1 MSKMLLFTRQ
11 AKVVEI
17 TRASPSTS
25 HGAGRG
31 VGAVVVDIGADQHQA
46 LRHAERKAQTY
57 GKALVGLASL
67 LCLSVC
73 GNLAS
78 SALTI
83 LVFKESR
90 TRGAIQP
97 ALSDSKPAAPPV
109 GTGLTPYGPGPTGM
123 SVPPFEVPTLPQ
135 PKVDKPSDPK
145 PAPVGATAPAADTGE
160 VSTASVP
167 GMKRCAIAPS
177 GTEACWELADPGMTN
192 IPAFFLEGGN
202 KDLTG
207 TLKVGPAVKTIGASA
222 FANTKLTYLDLS
234 WRRPRS

>member
-1 MSKMLLFTRQ
+1 MLSFTRR
-11 AKVVEI
+11 AKVVGINQI
-17 TRASPSTS
+17 TRAPSSTS
-25 HGAGRG
+25 HGTGRG
-31 VGAVVVDIGADQHQA
+31 VDAVVVDVGTDQHQA
-46 LRHAERKAQTY
+46 LQHAERKGQTY

-90 TRGAIQP
+90 TRVAIQP
-97 ALSDSKPAAPPV
+97 AAVLSDSKPAAPPV

-135 PKVDKPSDPK
+135 PKITPSGDPK

-177 GTEACWELADPGMTN
+177 GTEACWELADPAMTD
-192 IPAFFLEGGN
+192 IPDYFL
-202 KDLTG
+202 
-207 TLKVGPAVKTIGASA
+207 
-222 FANTKLTYLDLS
+222 
-234 WRRPRS
+234 